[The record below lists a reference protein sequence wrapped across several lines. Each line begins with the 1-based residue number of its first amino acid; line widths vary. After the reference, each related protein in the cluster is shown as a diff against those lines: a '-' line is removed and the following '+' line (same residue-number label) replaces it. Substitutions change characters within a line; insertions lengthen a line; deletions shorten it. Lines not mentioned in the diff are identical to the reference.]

1 MMETVTLK
9 VEGMS
14 CNHCVNAIESNVGKL
29 QGVSNVKV
37 SLDNGSVEVSFD
49 SSKVSKEAMIDV
61 IEDQGYDVV

>member
-1 MMETVTLK
+1 MELATLK

-14 CNHCVNAIESNVGKL
+14 CNHCVNAIESNVGNL

-37 SLDNGSVEVSFD
+37 NLDNGTVEVRFD
-49 SSKVSKEAMIDV
+49 ESKVSKEAMIDV

>member
-1 MMETVTLK
+1 METIALK

-14 CNHCVNAIESNVGKL
+14 CQHCVNAIEGSVGKL

-37 SLDNGSVEVSFD
+37 SLDQETVEVSFD
-49 SSKVSKEAMIDV
+49 NSKVTKEDLKNV